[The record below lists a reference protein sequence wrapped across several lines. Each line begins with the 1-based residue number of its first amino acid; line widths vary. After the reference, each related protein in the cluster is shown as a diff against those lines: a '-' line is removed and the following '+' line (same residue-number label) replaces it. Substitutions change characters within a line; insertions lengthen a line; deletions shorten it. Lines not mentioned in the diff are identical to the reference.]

1 MSDPTPPPTEAAHR
15 KDPAGLGPWSV
26 ALVLGLMIAVFGV
39 NTAIGAVQ
47 RRQYFQAYE
56 TAVYFLSNGN
66 QINTSTQHLQEA
78 NVRDYDLV
86 KASQAALVAGNTPL
100 FNRLVAQADV
110 FSGERQS
117 LQDEVQEYRAGFDTA
132 LNALP

>member
-1 MSDPTPPPTEAAHR
+1 MTDPTPPPPEAAHR
-15 KDPAGLGPWSV
+15 KDPSGLGPWSV
-26 ALVLGLMIAVFGV
+26 ALVLGLLIAVFGV

-47 RRQYFQAYE
+47 RKQYFQAYE

-66 QINTSTQHLQEA
+66 QIDTSTRQLAEA
-78 NVRDYDLV
+78 NARDHDLLQ
-86 KASQAALVAGNTPL
+86 AAQAALLAGNTPL
-100 FNRLVAQADV
+100 FTRLVAQADV

-117 LQDEVQEYRAGFDTA
+117 LQDDVQEYKTGFDTA